1 MLTRAQKKKK
11 EEFNRK
17 LKVILK
23 IFGGILFA
31 VLGLV
36 YLYSSDSEDMTG
48 SQGDIYGSKKIEN
61 KTAFITPEAVTGT
74 DVYHEADNNGDK
86 EEVTGEEAESLGND
100 GHAGRVD
107 INSAG
112 IKELTGLNG
121 IGEKRAKDI
130 IEYREKNGPF
140 KRIED
145 IMKVKGIK
153 DGIFNKIKD
162 DIYCGS

>member
-17 LKVILK
+17 LKLLAK
-23 IFGGILFA
+23 IFGSILFA

-36 YLYSSDSEDMTG
+36 YLNSSDNDDMTG
-48 SQGDIYGSKKIEN
+48 SQGDIYGSKEIKN
-61 KTAFITPEAVTGT
+61 KTAFVTPEAVTGIT
-74 DVYHEADNNGDK
+74 VYPQADISGDK
-86 EEVTGEEAESLGND
+86 EKVTGEEAQSLDND
-100 GHAGRVD
+100 GHAGRID
-107 INSAG
+107 INTAG

-140 KRIED
+140 NRIED

-153 DGIFNKIKD
+153 DGIFNKIRD